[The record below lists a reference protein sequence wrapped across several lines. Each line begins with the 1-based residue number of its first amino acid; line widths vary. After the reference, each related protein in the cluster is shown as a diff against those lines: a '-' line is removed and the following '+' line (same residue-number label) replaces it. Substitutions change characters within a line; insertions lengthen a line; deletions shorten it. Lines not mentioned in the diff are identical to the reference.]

1 MASTNHQ
8 YSNLAEESAK
18 SEASAFVR
26 PNPTVTRVG
35 FIDLGSNSSRL
46 TVVEFDRRGRVTVL
60 NRVKSMVR
68 LGEGAFE
75 TKKLQPQAMQRAL
88 SCLIEFADV
97 CRSYGVSEVMA
108 VGTAALRVA
117 TNSMDFVNEVKTK
130 TGFDLQVISGDE
142 EARLIRVGIW
152 DSLPKTKDS
161 FLFIDI
167 GGGSTEISVS
177 SREKIS
183 FLESL
188 NIGCVMMTDAF
199 KGNAQGKISSS
210 VFAKMQQKALE
221 KMQHILKKVERSKFA
236 AAIASSGTA
245 QALLALAQVKFGEQ
259 GGFAQKPAGIELK
272 RSQIAAWAKS
282 LAQMSAAERE
292 KLPGLSPARAQV
304 IVGGAAILLSILQ
317 ALDLPC
323 VYITPN
329 NLQDGQV
336 VDYVERHFEHDGKK
350 ENYWRKKSVKRL
362 AKHYYCEK
370 AHAKHMGVIALSLF
384 EQASRKLKLFE
395 NQPGLSELMGY
406 AARLHDIG
414 IAISY
419 DKHYM
424 HGAYLV
430 RYCPL
435 LGFTEQEILTM
446 ARLVFWHSRPSGELP
461 SFLAGTAATH
471 AEKWAALSLFIAE
484 NLDRTHRSMA
494 KEVKLIK
501 KGAALSIEVLLSGHS
516 PLEQASIEK
525 IRKHSKKVLGEAI
538 DVRFQIED
546 REIDIIGV

>member
-1 MASTNHQ
+1 MATTNHQ
-8 YSNLAEESAK
+8 YANLVEESAK

-68 LGEGAFE
+68 LGEKAFE
-75 TKKLQPQAMQRAL
+75 TKELQPQAMDRAL
-88 SCLIEFADV
+88 SCLVEFAEV
-97 CRSYGVSEVMA
+97 CRSYGVADVVA

-117 TNSMDFVNEVKTK
+117 KNSMDFVRRVKEK
-130 TGFDLQVISGDE
+130 TGYDLHVISGDE

-152 DSLPKTKDS
+152 DSLPKTRDS
-161 FLFIDI
+161 YLFIDI

-199 KGNAQGKISSS
+199 KGNAQGKISSG
-210 VFAKMQQKALE
+210 VFSKMQQKALE
-221 KMQHILKKVERSKFA
+221 KIQHILKTVGHLDYTT
-236 AAIASSGTA
+236 AIASSGTA
-245 QALLALAQVKFGEQ
+245 QALLTLAQSKFGPQ
-259 GGFAQKPAGIELK
+259 GGFVQRDIGIELK
-272 RSQIAAWAKS
+272 RAQIAS
-282 LAQMSAAERE
+282 LAKWLSQMTAAERE
-292 KLPGLSPARAQV
+292 TLPGLSPSRAQV

-336 VDYVERHFEHDGKK
+336 VDYIERHFKCDGKR
-350 ENYWRKKSVKRL
+350 ENYWRRKSVKTL
-362 AKHYYCEK
+362 AKHYHCEK
-370 AHAKHMGVIALSLF
+370 VHAKHVGMLALSLF
-384 EQASRKLKLFE
+384 EQVQKMKLCE
-395 NQPGLSELMGY
+395 PQTGLEELLGY

-430 RYCPL
+430 RHCPL
-435 LGFTEQEILTM
+435 LGFTEQEVITI

-461 SFLAGTAATH
+461 SFLAGDQPTDS
-471 AEKWAALSLFIAE
+471 EKWAAVSLFIAE
-484 NLDRTHRSMA
+484 NLERTHRSLA
-494 KEVKLIK
+494 QSVKLIK
-501 KGAALSIEVLLSGHS
+501 KGQRLSIQVSLSAPT
-516 PLEQASIEK
+516 PLEEAAADK
-525 IRKHSKKVLGEAI
+525 IRKHTKRVFGQAI
-538 DVRFQIED
+538 DVQFSVQD
-546 REIDIIGV
+546 RQLFLTDD

>member
-1 MASTNHQ
+1 MAAVNHQ
-8 YSNLAEESAK
+8 YVNLAEESAK
-18 SEASAFVR
+18 SESSAFVR

-46 TVVEFDRRGRVTVL
+46 TVVEFDKRGRVTVL

-68 LGEGAFE
+68 LGEKAFE
-75 TKKLQPQAMQRAL
+75 TKELQPQAMDRAL
-88 SCLIEFADV
+88 SCLVEFAGV
-97 CRSYGVSEVMA
+97 CRSYGVTEVVA

-117 TNSMDFVNEVKTK
+117 KNSQDFVDRVKEK

-152 DSLPKTKDS
+152 DSLPKTKDA

-177 SREKIS
+177 SREKIA

-199 KGNAQGKISSS
+199 KGNAQGKISSG

-221 KMQHILKKVERSKFA
+221 KIQHILKPVTGSHYK

-245 QALLALAQVKFGEQ
+245 QALLALAQMKFGPQ
-259 GGFAQKPAGIELK
+259 GGFEQKEAGVELK
-272 RSQIAAWAKS
+272 RAQIAS
-282 LAQMSAAERE
+282 LGKWLSQMTAAERE
-292 KLPGLSPARAQV
+292 KLPGLSPSRAQV

-317 ALDLPC
+317 ALDLPL

-336 VDYVERHFEHDGKK
+336 VDYIERHFERDGKR
-350 ENYWRKKSVKRL
+350 ENYWRRKCVKAL
-362 AKHYYCEK
+362 AKRYHCEK
-370 AHAKHMGVIALSLF
+370 THAKHMGMLALSIF
-384 EQASRKLKLFE
+384 EQAQKLKLCPH
-395 NQPGLSELMGY
+395 QPGLEELLGY

-430 RYCPL
+430 RHCPL
-435 LGFTEQEILTM
+435 LGFTEQEVITM
-446 ARLVFWHSRPSGELP
+446 ARLVYWHSRPSGELP
-461 SFLAGTAATH
+461 VFLLGPQTSI

-484 NLDRTHRSMA
+484 NLERTHRSLAVSA
-494 KEVKLIK
+494 KLVK
-501 KGAALSIEVLLSGHS
+501 KGQALSIDVLLSAPT
-516 PLEQASIEK
+516 PLGEAAADK
-525 IRKHSKKVLGEAI
+525 IRKHTKRVLGEAI
-538 DVRFQIED
+538 DVRFSVQD
-546 REIDIIGV
+546 REILITNA

>member
-1 MASTNHQ
+1 MSCTNHQ
-8 YSNLAEESAK
+8 YLNLSEESAK
-18 SEASAFVR
+18 SQERGFVR

-68 LGEGAFE
+68 LGERAFE
-75 TKKLQPQAMQRAL
+75 TKELQPEAMDRAL
-88 SCLIEFADV
+88 ACLVEFAEI
-97 CRSYGVSEVMA
+97 CRSYGVTEVVA

-117 TNSMDFVNEVKTK
+117 QNSIDFVNRVKER

-167 GGGSTEISVS
+167 GGGSTEVSVS
-177 SREKIS
+177 SRDKIY

-210 VFAKMQQKALE
+210 VFAKMQQRAQE
-221 KMQHILKKVERSKFA
+221 KIQHILKKTERSRFK

-245 QALLALAQVKFGEQ
+245 QALLNLAQAKFGEA
-259 GGFAQKPAGIELK
+259 GGFLQKEAGIELK
-272 RSQIAAWAKS
+272 RSQIATLAKS
-282 LAQMSAAERE
+282 LSQMTSAERE

-304 IVGGAAILLSILQ
+304 IVGGAAILLTILQ
-317 ALDLPC
+317 TLDLSS
-323 VYITPN
+323 VYVTPN

-336 VDYVERHFEHDGKK
+336 VDYIERHFDRDGKK

-362 AKHYYCEK
+362 AKHYHCEK
-370 AHAKHMGVIALSLF
+370 AHAKHMGEVALSLF
-384 EQASRKLKLFE
+384 EQAQKLKLCE
-395 NQPGLSELMGY
+395 SQPGLPELIGY

-435 LGFTEQEILTM
+435 LGFTEQEVLTM
-446 ARLVFWHSRPSGELP
+446 ARLVFWHSRPSSELP
-461 SFLAGTAATH
+461 AFLQGAPATK
-471 AEKWAALSLFIAE
+471 AQKWAALCLFIAE
-484 NLDRTHRSMA
+484 NLDRTHRSLA
-494 KEVKLIK
+494 KSLKLVK
-501 KGAALSIEVLLSGHS
+501 KGNNLTIEVLLTSPA

-525 IRKHSKKVLGEAI
+525 IRKQIKRVLGVAI
-538 DVRFQIED
+538 DFRFTIED
-546 REIDIIGV
+546 RELEIIGL

>member
-1 MASTNHQ
+1 MLTVNHQ
-8 YSNLAEESAK
+8 YLNLAEESAK
-18 SEASAFVR
+18 SESSAFVR

-75 TKKLQPQAMQRAL
+75 TKELQPQAMQRAL
-88 SCLIEFADV
+88 SCLRDFAQV
-97 CRSYGVSEVMA
+97 CRTYGVSEVVA

-117 TNSMDFVNEVKTK
+117 TNSMDFVNQVKQK
-130 TGFDLQVISGDE
+130 TGFDLQVISGEE

-152 DSLPKTKDS
+152 DSLPKTKDA

-199 KGNAQGKISSS
+199 KGNAQGKVSAS
-210 VFAKMQQKALE
+210 VFSKMQQRALE
-221 KMQHILKKVERSKFA
+221 KIQHILKKIERSHYK

-245 QALLALAQVKFGEQ
+245 QALLTLAQAKFGES
-259 GGFAQKPAGIELK
+259 GGFVQYPEGIELK
-272 RSQIAAWAKS
+272 RSQIASLAKS
-282 LAQMSAAERE
+282 LSQMTSRERE
-292 KLPGLSPARAQV
+292 RLPGLSPARAQV
-304 IVGGAAILLSILQ
+304 IVGGAAILLTILQ
-317 ALDLPC
+317 TLDLPC

-336 VDYVERHFEHDGKK
+336 VDYLERHFERDGKK
-350 ENYWRKKSVKRL
+350 ENSWRKKSVKTL
-362 AKHYYCEK
+362 AKHYHCEK
-370 AHAKHMGVIALSLF
+370 AHAKHMGLLALSLY
-384 EQASRKLKLFE
+384 EQARKLKLFAD
-395 NQPGLSELMGY
+395 QPGLEELIGY
-406 AARLHDIG
+406 SARLHDIG

-430 RYCPL
+430 RHSPL
-435 LGFTEQEILTM
+435 LGFTEQEVLTM

-461 SFLAGTAATH
+461 AFLSGPAVTES
-471 AEKWAALSLFIAE
+471 EKWAALSLFIAE
-484 NLDRTHRSMA
+484 NLDRTHRSMVSA
-494 KEVKLIK
+494 LKLEK
-501 KGAALSIEVLLSGHS
+501 KGQALSLDVTLLAPA
-516 PLEQASIEK
+516 PLEEASVDK
-525 IRKHSKKVLGEAI
+525 IRKHTKRLLGEAI
-538 DVRFQIED
+538 DIRFHIED
-546 REIDIIGV
+546 REVEIVRL

>member
-1 MASTNHQ
+1 MSTVNHQ

-18 SEASAFVR
+18 SETSAFVR

-75 TKKLQPQAMQRAL
+75 TKELQPQAMRRAL
-88 SCLIEFADV
+88 ACLSDFAEV
-97 CRSYGVSEVMA
+97 CRSYGVTEVAA

-117 TNSMDFVNEVKTK
+117 ANSMDFVNQVKQK
-130 TGFDLQVISGDE
+130 TGFDLQVISGEE

-152 DSLPKTKDS
+152 DSLPKTKDA

-183 FLESL
+183 SLESL

-199 KGNAQGKISSS
+199 KGNAQGKISSG
-210 VFAKMQQKALE
+210 VFSKMQQRARE
-221 KMQHILKKVERSKFA
+221 KMQHILKKIERSHYK

-245 QALLALAQVKFGEQ
+245 QALLTLAQAKFGES
-259 GGFAQKPAGIELK
+259 GGFVQYPEGIELK
-272 RSQIAAWAKS
+272 RSQIASLAKS
-282 LAQMSAAERE
+282 LSQMTARERE
-292 KLPGLSPARAQV
+292 RLPGLSPARAQV
-304 IVGGAAILLSILQ
+304 IVGGAAILLTILQ
-317 ALDLPC
+317 TLDLPS

-336 VDYVERHFEHDGKK
+336 VDYLERHFERDGKK
-350 ENYWRKKSVKRL
+350 ENAWRRKSVRTL
-362 AKHYYCEK
+362 SKHYHCEK
-370 AHAKHMGVIALSLF
+370 AHAKQMGWLALSLY
-384 EQASRKLKLFE
+384 EQAEKLKLFAD
-395 NQPGLSELMGY
+395 QPGLEELIGY
-406 AARLHDIG
+406 SARLHDIG

-430 RYCPL
+430 RHSPL
-435 LGFTEQEILTM
+435 LGFTEQEVLTM

-461 SFLAGTAATH
+461 AFLAGPTVTD
-471 AEKWAALSLFIAE
+471 AEKWAALSLFMAE
-484 NLDRTHRSMA
+484 NLDRTHRSMVSSLTL
-494 KEVKLIK
+494 EK
-501 KGAALSIEVLLSGHS
+501 KGEALSLDVTLVAPA
-516 PLEQASIEK
+516 PLEEASVDK
-525 IRKHSKKVLGEAI
+525 IRKHTKRVLGEAI
-538 DVRFQIED
+538 DIRFHIED
-546 REIDIIGV
+546 REVEIVGL

>member
-1 MASTNHQ
+1 MPKLNHQ
-8 YSNLAEESAK
+8 YVNLAEDSAK
-18 SEASAFVR
+18 LQSTSFVR

-35 FIDLGSNSSRL
+35 FVDLGSNSSRL

-68 LGEGAFE
+68 LGERAFE
-75 TKKLQPQAMQRAL
+75 TKELQPEAMQRAL
-88 SCLIEFADV
+88 SCLKDFAQV
-97 CRSYGVSEVMA
+97 CRSYGVTEVVA

-117 TNSMDFVNEVKTK
+117 KNSLDFVRLVKEK
-130 TGFDLQVISGDE
+130 TGIDLQVISGDE

-152 DSLPKTKDS
+152 DSLPKTKDA

-167 GGGSTEISVS
+167 GGGSTEVSVS

-199 KGNAQGKISSS
+199 RGNAQGKISSG
-210 VFAKMQQKALE
+210 VFNKMQQKAME
-221 KMQHILKKVERSKFA
+221 KIQHALKGIKHTSYS

-245 QALLALAQVKFGEQ
+245 QALLTLAQAKFGEN
-259 GGFAQKPAGIELK
+259 GGFELKPQGIELK
-272 RSQIAAWAKS
+272 RAQIAALAKS
-282 LAQMSAAERE
+282 LSQMTAAQRER
-292 KLPGLSPARAQV
+292 LPGLSPSRAQV
-304 IVGGAAILLSILQ
+304 IVGGAAILLTILQ

-336 VDYVERHFEHDGKK
+336 VDYLERHFKRDGKK
-350 ENYWRKKSVKRL
+350 ENYWRRKSVKTL
-362 AKHYYCEK
+362 AKHYHCEK
-370 AHAKHMGVIALSLF
+370 AHAEHLETLALSIF
-384 EQASRKLKLFE
+384 EQAGKLKLYAE
-395 NQPGLSELMGY
+395 QPGLEELLGY
-406 AARLHDIG
+406 SARLHDIG

-430 RYCPL
+430 RHCPL
-435 LGFTEQEILTM
+435 LGFTEQEVLTM

-461 SFLAGTAATH
+461 AFLSGPVATE
-471 AEKWAALSLFIAE
+471 AEKWAALSLFIGE
-484 NLDRTHRSMA
+484 NLDRTHRSVVQN
-494 KEVKLIK
+494 VKLVK
-501 KGAALSIEVLLSGHS
+501 KDRALSLDVTLGVPA
-516 PLEQASIEK
+516 PLEESSVEK
-525 IRKHSKKVLGEAI
+525 IRKHTKRVLGEAI
-538 DVRFQIED
+538 DVRFHLHD
-546 REIDIIGV
+546 REIEIVSI

>member
-1 MASTNHQ
+1 MPKLNHQ
-8 YSNLAEESAK
+8 YVNLAEDSAK
-18 SEASAFVR
+18 SQSTSFVR

-35 FIDLGSNSSRL
+35 FVDLGSNSSRL

-68 LGEGAFE
+68 LGERAFE
-75 TKKLQPQAMQRAL
+75 TKELQPEAMQRAL
-88 SCLIEFADV
+88 SCLKDFAQV
-97 CRSYGVSEVMA
+97 CRSYGVTEVVA

-117 TNSMDFVNEVKTK
+117 KNSLDFVRLVKEK
-130 TGFDLQVISGDE
+130 TGIDLQVISGDE

-152 DSLPKTKDS
+152 DSLPKTKDA

-167 GGGSTEISVS
+167 GGGSTEVSVS

-199 KGNAQGKISSS
+199 RGNAQGKISSG
-210 VFAKMQQKALE
+210 VFNKMQQKAME
-221 KMQHILKKVERSKFA
+221 KIQHALKGIKHASYS

-245 QALLALAQVKFGEQ
+245 QALLTLAQAKFGEN
-259 GGFAQKPAGIELK
+259 GGFELKPQGIELK
-272 RSQIAAWAKS
+272 RAQIAALAKS
-282 LAQMSAAERE
+282 LSQMTAAQRER
-292 KLPGLSPARAQV
+292 LPGLSPSRAQV
-304 IVGGAAILLSILQ
+304 IVGGAAILLTILQ

-336 VDYVERHFEHDGKK
+336 VDYLERHFKRDGKK
-350 ENYWRKKSVKRL
+350 ENYWRRKSVKTL
-362 AKHYYCEK
+362 AKHYHCEK
-370 AHAKHMGVIALSLF
+370 AHAEHLETLAQSIF
-384 EQASRKLKLFE
+384 EQAGKLKLYAE
-395 NQPGLSELMGY
+395 QPGLEELLGY
-406 AARLHDIG
+406 SARLHDIG

-430 RYCPL
+430 RHCPL
-435 LGFTEQEILTM
+435 LGFTEQEVLTM

-461 SFLAGTAATH
+461 AFLSGPVATE
-471 AEKWAALSLFIAE
+471 AEKWAALSLFIGE
-484 NLDRTHRSMA
+484 NLDRTHRSVVQN
-494 KEVKLIK
+494 VKLVK
-501 KGAALSIEVLLSGHS
+501 KDRALSLDVTLGVPA
-516 PLEQASIEK
+516 PLEESSVEK
-525 IRKHSKKVLGEAI
+525 IRKHTKRVLGEAI
-538 DVRFQIED
+538 DVRFHLHD
-546 REIDIIGV
+546 REIEIVSI

>member
-1 MASTNHQ
+1 MPKLNHQ
-8 YSNLAEESAK
+8 YVTLAEDSAK
-18 SEASAFVR
+18 SQSTSFVR

-35 FIDLGSNSSRL
+35 FVDLGSNSSRL

-68 LGEGAFE
+68 LGERAFE
-75 TKKLQPQAMQRAL
+75 TKELQPEAMQRAL
-88 SCLIEFADV
+88 SCLKDFAQV
-97 CRSYGVSEVMA
+97 CRSYGVTEVVA

-117 TNSMDFVNEVKTK
+117 KNSLDFVRLVKEK
-130 TGFDLQVISGDE
+130 TGIDLQVISGDE

-152 DSLPKTKDS
+152 DSLPKTKDA

-167 GGGSTEISVS
+167 GGGSTEVSVS

-199 KGNAQGKISSS
+199 RGNAQGKISSG
-210 VFAKMQQKALE
+210 VFNKMQQKAME
-221 KMQHILKKVERSKFA
+221 KIQHALKGIKHTSYS

-245 QALLALAQVKFGEQ
+245 QALLTLAQAKFGEN
-259 GGFAQKPAGIELK
+259 GGFELKPQGIELK
-272 RSQIAAWAKS
+272 RAQIAALAKS
-282 LAQMSAAERE
+282 LSQMTAAQRER
-292 KLPGLSPARAQV
+292 LPGLSPSRAQV
-304 IVGGAAILLSILQ
+304 IVGGAAILLTILQ

-336 VDYVERHFEHDGKK
+336 VDYLERHFKRDGKK
-350 ENYWRKKSVKRL
+350 ENYWRRKSVKTL
-362 AKHYYCEK
+362 AKHYHCEK
-370 AHAKHMGVIALSLF
+370 AHAEHLETLALSIF
-384 EQASRKLKLFE
+384 EQAGKLKLYAE
-395 NQPGLSELMGY
+395 QPGLEELLGY
-406 AARLHDIG
+406 SARLHDIG

-430 RYCPL
+430 RHCPL
-435 LGFTEQEILTM
+435 LGFTEQEVLTM

-461 SFLAGTAATH
+461 AFLSGPVATE
-471 AEKWAALSLFIAE
+471 AEKWAALSLFIGE
-484 NLDRTHRSMA
+484 NLDRTHRSVVQN
-494 KEVKLIK
+494 VKLVK
-501 KGAALSIEVLLSGHS
+501 KDRALSLDVTLGVPA
-516 PLEQASIEK
+516 PLEESSVEK
-525 IRKHSKKVLGEAI
+525 IRKHTKRVLGEAI
-538 DVRFQIED
+538 DVRFHLHD
-546 REIDIIGV
+546 REIEIVSI